1 MTIKQLVKEIN
12 NSNLSIEDL
21 RILNELVVR
30 NIKAQKK
37 AAAILNST
45 KLSVGM
51 EVKVNHPKMVGR
63 TGTITEIK
71 RTRAVVQLPIGS
83 YNIPMN
89 ILEAI

>member
-51 EVKVNHPKMVGR
+51 EVKVNHPKLAGR

-89 ILEAI
+89 ILEAV

>member
-1 MTIKQLVKEIN
+1 MTIAQLVKEIN

-45 KLSVGM
+45 KLAPGM
-51 EVKVNHPKMVGR
+51 SVKVNHPKLAGQI
-63 TGTITEIK
+63 GTITEVK
-71 RTRAVVQLPIGS
+71 RTRATVALDAGM

>member
-51 EVKVNHPKMVGR
+51 EVKVNHPKLAGR

-71 RTRAVVQLPIGS
+71 RTRAVVELPIGS

-89 ILEAI
+89 ILEAV

>member
-1 MTIKQLVKEIN
+1 MTIAQLVKEIN

-21 RILNELVVR
+21 RILNQLVVR

-45 KLSVGM
+45 KLAPGM
-51 EVKVNHPKMVGR
+51 SVKVNHPKLAGQI
-63 TGTITEIK
+63 GTISQVK
-71 RTRAVVQLPIGS
+71 RTNALVHFDAGM

>member
-51 EVKVNHPKMVGR
+51 EVKVNHPKLAGR